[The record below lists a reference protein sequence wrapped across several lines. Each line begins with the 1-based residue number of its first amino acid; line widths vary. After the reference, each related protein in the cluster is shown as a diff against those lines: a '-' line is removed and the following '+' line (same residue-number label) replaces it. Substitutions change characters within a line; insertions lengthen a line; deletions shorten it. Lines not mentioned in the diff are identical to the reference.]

1 MKDALI
7 VSALSVVPKNRAAHA
22 MGWLARLHL
31 PAWLHRAIVGW
42 FVRKYDIDL
51 SEARGSLA
59 DYPTLAELFVRPLR
73 PGLRP
78 VDPRPDVLVS
88 PVDARVHTVG
98 TIEEGRFLQA
108 PGVSASVADL
118 LGVSDA
124 RTPSASADE
133 AARYEGGGYAV
144 LYLSPHDY
152 HRVHTPCTCRIDGYR
167 YLAGTL
173 WPVFAAATRRIDNL
187 FAKNERLVFHLHT
200 DAGRIAEV
208 MVGAFGV
215 GRMAT
220 VLDDKRSNE
229 GIDSADVSLPAPRTL
244 ARAEELGR
252 FELGSTVI
260 LLTEPGALIWTV
272 QPGDSVRLGRPI
284 ARLLRPADD

>member
-7 VSALSVVPKNRAAHA
+7 VTALSVVPKNHAARG
-22 MGWLARLHL
+22 MGWLARLRL
-31 PAWLHRAIVGW
+31 PAWLHRTVVGW
-42 FVRKYDIDL
+42 FVRKYRIDL

-59 DYPTLAELFVRPLR
+59 DYPTLADLFVRPLR
-73 PGLRP
+73 PGVRP

-88 PVDARVHTVG
+88 PVDATVHTVG

-108 PGVSASVADL
+108 PGVPASVADL
-118 LGVSDA
+118 LGVGDP
-124 RTPSASADE
+124 RTPSASAEE

-152 HRVHTPCTCRIDGYR
+152 HRVHTPCACRIDSYR

-187 FAKNERLVFHLHT
+187 FARNERLVFHLRT
-200 DAGRIAEV
+200 DNGAIAEV

-220 VLDDKRSNE
+220 VLDDRRTNC
-229 GIDSADVSLPAPRTL
+229 GADSADVRLPQPREL
-244 ARAEELGR
+244 GRAEELGR

-260 LLTEPGALIWTV
+260 LLTEPGAVRWTI
-272 QPGDSVRLGRPI
+272 QPGDPVRLGRPI
-284 ARLLRPADD
+284 AHLAQPADA